1 MQEFLFLLKWSHLW
15 LIFLAVRF
23 ALWRGLMCHEH
34 TLSGIIKRKI
44 AIFGPAKKKVDGLT
58 KSRSSAF
65 VLCMISSRGLNISL
79 FFTYVHAPSGVDN
92 ICQPSTPVIMW
103 KAHDSRHMHH
113 FPCNNICPQFAT
125 STTFSHWQHL
135 PNSTFPHLHN
145 VHSLKKDKWW
155 QRLLMVIGGHVL
167 LWAKLLWEN
176 VVVGK
181 YRCGKMLQCTWRN
194 VVYAMG
200 ECCQFWQKML
210 WPKVT
215 WWVNVAW
222 RASRANVWWAN
233 VIHSFSIRSA
243 VQRT

>member
-1 MQEFLFLLKWSHLW
+1 MFMPQAGWITFANQVPQLSCEKHMIRATCTIFPATTFAHKQHFTTTLFANYNFCPLST
-15 LIFLAVRF
+15 F
-23 ALWRGLMCHEH
+23 AYRV
-34 TLSGIIKRKI
+34 
-44 AIFGPAKKKVDGLT
+44 P
-58 KSRSSAF
+58 
-65 VLCMISSRGLNISL
+65 
-79 FFTYVHAPSGVDN
+79 
-92 ICQPSTPVIMW
+92 ICL
-103 KAHDSRHMHH
+103 
-113 FPCNNICPQFAT
+113 